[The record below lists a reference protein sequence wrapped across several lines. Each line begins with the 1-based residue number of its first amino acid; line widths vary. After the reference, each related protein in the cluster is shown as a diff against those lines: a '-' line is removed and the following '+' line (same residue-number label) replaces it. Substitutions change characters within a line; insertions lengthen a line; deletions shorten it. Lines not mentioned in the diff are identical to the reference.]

1 MNWMLRRAGRKPQ
14 APGGGRDG
22 LKQRVFDGIS
32 TVTRKGVQYR
42 GI

>member
-1 MNWMLRRAGRKPQ
+1 VNLMLRRL
-14 APGGGRDG
+14 G
-22 LKQRVFDGIS
+22 LKPEVPGAGKDDLKRRVFDGIS